1 MRNPTAPS
9 AKLQFGWIGNRFA
22 MGWVDGNV
30 GLISEPQTSCS
41 PSGSRAAN
49 SRTTGEFQLI
59 GQSLDRG
66 GRGGHH
72 IKRTLEMRLNKKV
85 AVVHGAGG
93 AVGSTVAQTFANE
106 GAMVFLAGRNPAS
119 AEAAA
124 SRIRLNG
131 GALNWRKASQESL

>member
-30 GLISEPQTSCS
+30 CLISEPQTSCS

-72 IKRTLEMRLNKKV
+72 IERTLEMRLNKKV
-85 AVVHGAGG
+85 AVVHGAGRAVRG
-93 AVGSTVAQTFANE
+93 APLHKHLPT
-106 GAMVFLAGRNPAS
+106 
-119 AEAAA
+119 
-124 SRIRLNG
+124 
-131 GALNWRKASQESL
+131 KAPWSFWQVEILLR

>member
-1 MRNPTAPS
+1 
-9 AKLQFGWIGNRFA
+9 
-22 MGWVDGNV
+22 
-30 GLISEPQTSCS
+30 
-41 PSGSRAAN
+41 
-49 SRTTGEFQLI
+49 
-59 GQSLDRG
+59 
-66 GRGGHH
+66 
-72 IKRTLEMRLNKKV
+72 MRLNKKV

-131 GALNWRKASQESL
+131 GALNWRKASHESL